1 MKSYTCEK
9 CGSVD
14 VFIQDRGN
22 QKALMC
28 GDCGKWLKWIG
39 NKELPLVER
48 YINSQKKDNSL
59 PKEKEY
65 TTMEIKL
72 KIKDIPKVIEFLKKL

>member
-1 MKSYTCEK
+1 MKSYACEK

-14 VFIQDRGN
+14 VFIQDRIN

-39 NKELPLVER
+39 NKELPLIER
-48 YINSQKKDNSL
+48 YIDIQKENVSL
-59 PKEKEY
+59 IKEDEF

-72 KIKDIPKVIEFLKKL
+72 KVKDIPKVVEFLKKL